1 MTDFSP
7 LESALYDAT
16 PERIASSLRYL
27 RKADAV
33 MAALMPLAANTQAP
47 PAAAVP
53 EGYALV
59 PVEPTQAMLD
69 AAGMCVVPEGKRWL
83 DDSNRETW
91 TAMLAAAP
99 EAPQPVK
106 RQPLTD
112 EEICAALDIDGAD
125 DWTFKVAYAAI
136 AAYERKNGGQP

>member
-91 TAMLAAAP
+91 TAMRAAAP